1 MAIKRDVAEKLMS
14 EKGNLISSSFSVIP
28 DGFIGL
34 TDTGSGCHLAVV
46 CGEKSEWNKAWKGAE
61 FETVDEHK
69 KIKMGL
75 FPLNPNNA
83 ALVRR
88 LMGLFPLNPNNAA
101 LVRRLVGWAAPSS
114 CGVNGIS
121 VAFSDWLGVIN
132 SRLPNLFVHKQIK
145 PVLVDYTPENS
156 AVLQRNFLEAMD
168 TATWSVLSSGYKGG
182 WGANA
187 AGLKTEEEIV
197 KALLYGYSGIGVDCS
212 DKVDRSVEELSV
224 EESEKRFGEFDKD
237 FKEAIDKSYLDA
249 EFKVG
254 DVKITFEEKTLHRMV
269 LEFGQAIMFLQNMY
283 KDYLDDTPWD
293 LDFEVDLSRCDKA
306 LTPQEHYFLANELKR
321 AAVKF
326 DTLCVNAAAFKKEME
341 KNLAYHAGI
350 AKAFDYRMSFAD
362 TVPALEDL
370 AAAAKSFNQ
379 RANFKLTHVLWL
391 AALQTIA
398 RTDSALL
405 KQVAEKA
412 GLQVPA
418 AEELA
423 FEQEAGRAFAAA
435 YGKILGSE
443 EGSEKLPVKEAVE
456 KAKGLYEENL
466 AAQVNKYIR
475 ML

>member
-1 MAIKRDVAEKLMS
+1 MAIKRDIAEKLMCG
-14 EKGNLISSSFSVIP
+14 KGNLNSSSFSVIP
-28 DGFIGL
+28 DGYLGL
-34 TDTGSGCHLAVV
+34 VENSSGRHLAVV

-61 FETVDEHK
+61 FETADEHK
-69 KIKMGL
+69 KIKIGM

-88 LMGLFPLNPNNAA
+88 LI
-101 LVRRLVGWAAPSS
+101 GWAAPSS

-121 VAFSDWLGVIN
+121 VAFSDWLGVVN
-132 SRLPNLFVHKQIK
+132 SQQPNLFVHKQIK
-145 PVLVDYTPENS
+145 PVLVDYTPEYSNL
-156 AVLQRNFLEAMD
+156 LQRNFLEAMD

-182 WGANA
+182 WAANA

-212 DKVDRSVEELSV
+212 DKIDGSVEELSV
-224 EESEKRFGEFDKD
+224 EESEKRFGELDKD

-249 EFKVG
+249 EFQVG
-254 DVKITFEEKTLHRMV
+254 DVKIKFEEKALHRMV

-326 DTLCVNAAAFKKEME
+326 DTLCVNANTFKKEME
-341 KNLAYHAGI
+341 DNLAYHAGI

-362 TVPALEDL
+362 TALAFDDL
-370 AAAAKSFNQ
+370 AAVAKSFHQ
-379 RANFKLTHVLWL
+379 RVNFKLTHVLWL

-398 RTDSALL
+398 KTDGTLL
-405 KQVAEKA
+405 KQIAEKA
-412 GLQVPA
+412 GLQVPEA
-418 AEELA
+418 GELT
-423 FEQEAGRAFAAA
+423 FEKEAGRAFAAA
-435 YGKILGSE
+435 YDKILECE
-443 EGSEKLPVKEAVE
+443 EGKEKLPVREAVE
-456 KAKGLYEENL
+456 KEIGLYEANL
-466 AAQVNKYIR
+466 AALVNGFIR
-475 ML
+475 KL

>member
-1 MAIKRDVAEKLMS
+1 MAIKRDIAEKLMS
-14 EKGNLISSSFSVIP
+14 AKGDLNGSSFSVIP
-28 DGFIGL
+28 DGYLGFVDDSNGR
-34 TDTGSGCHLAVV
+34 HLAIV

-61 FETVDEHK
+61 YETADENK
-69 KIKMGL
+69 KIKI
-75 FPLNPNNA
+75 
-83 ALVRR
+83 
-88 LMGLFPLNPNNAA
+88 GLFPLNPNNAA

-132 SRLPNLFVHKQIK
+132 SKLPDLFVHKQIK

-182 WGANA
+182 WAANA

-212 DKVDRSVEELSV
+212 DKIDRSVEELSV
-224 EESEKRFGEFDKD
+224 EESEKRFGEFDRD

-249 EFKVG
+249 EFQVG
-254 DVKITFEEKTLHRMV
+254 DVKIKFEEKSLHRMV

-283 KDYLDDTPWD
+283 MDYLDDTPWD

-326 DTLCVNAAAFKKEME
+326 DTLCVNANIFKKEME
-341 KNLAYHAGI
+341 ADKAYHAGI
-350 AKAFDYRMSFAD
+350 AKAFDYRMSFGNAEL
-362 TVPALEDL
+362 AFNDL
-370 AAAAKSFNQ
+370 AAVTKECNQ
-379 RANFKLTHVLWL
+379 RVNFKLTHVLWM

-405 KQVAEKA
+405 KQIAERA
-412 GLQVPA
+412 GLKVPA
-418 AEELA
+418 VEELT
-423 FEQEAGRAFAAA
+423 FEKEAGIAFVTA
-435 YGKILGSE
+435 YDKILGNE
-443 EGSEKLPVKEAVE
+443 EGKDKLPVKEAVE
-456 KAKGLYEENL
+456 KEKDLYEENL
-466 AAQVNKYIR
+466 AELVNTLIR
-475 ML
+475 KL

>member
-1 MAIKRDVAEKLMS
+1 
-14 EKGNLISSSFSVIP
+14 
-28 DGFIGL
+28 
-34 TDTGSGCHLAVV
+34 
-46 CGEKSEWNKAWKGAE
+46 
-61 FETVDEHK
+61 
-69 KIKMGL
+69 
-75 FPLNPNNA
+75 
-83 ALVRR
+83 
-88 LMGLFPLNPNNAA
+88 
-101 LVRRLVGWAAPSS
+101 
-114 CGVNGIS
+114 
-121 VAFSDWLGVIN
+121 
-132 SRLPNLFVHKQIK
+132 
-145 PVLVDYTPENS
+145 
-156 AVLQRNFLEAMD
+156 
-168 TATWSVLSSGYKGG
+168 
-182 WGANA
+182 
-187 AGLKTEEEIV
+187 
-197 KALLYGYSGIGVDCS
+197 
-212 DKVDRSVEELSV
+212 
-224 EESEKRFGEFDKD
+224 
-237 FKEAIDKSYLDA
+237 
-249 EFKVG
+249 
-254 DVKITFEEKTLHRMV
+254 
-269 LEFGQAIMFLQNMY
+269 MFLQNMY

-341 KNLAYHAGI
+341 ENLAYHAGI

-362 TVPALEDL
+362 TVPAFGDL

-379 RANFKLTHVLWL
+379 RVNFKLTHVLWL

-466 AAQVNKYIR
+466 AALVNKYIR